1 MKIINKRKIFLTLS
15 GTLML
20 VSILVWIAWGLRL
33 GIDFTGG
40 SLMEIQYQNTR
51 PSADQVRAELADF
64 NLDSLNIQPTG
75 EKGYILRFKSIDED
89 THQQILTKLE
99 ADQNTS
105 QEENTNT
112 EENTNSDNLKI
123 ESLGS
128 DTDSPIDIS
137 GVEVVSAN
145 GADADTANSDAQAGN
160 VVELRFDNV
169 GPSIGKELQSKS
181 IWAILVVVIAIILY
195 IAWSFRKVSYPVTSW
210 KYGIVAI
217 IALLHDILI
226 TLGVFV
232 FLGKF
237 WGIEVNTPFVA
248 ALLTILGYS
257 VNDTIVIFDRIREN
271 LHRYEGE
278 FEEIVDKSV
287 VETISRSVNTALTT
301 ELVLLAILFFGGTTI
316 HDFVL
321 TLVVGIFLGTY
332 SSIFIAS
339 PILVIWQKLDWRLKK
354 S

>member
-1 MKIINKRKIFLTLS
+1 MKIINKRKIFLTIS
-15 GTLML
+15 GSLML
-20 VSILVWIAWGLRL
+20 LSILVWIAWGLKL

-40 SLMEIQYQNTR
+40 SLMEIEYQNNR
-51 PSADQVRAELADF
+51 PSSDQIRQELADL
-64 NLDSLNIQPTG
+64 NLDSLNVQPTG
-75 EKGYILRFKSIDED
+75 EKGYILRFKTVNEE
-89 THQQILTKLE
+89 THQQILDKLE
-99 ADQNTS
+99 GNQPAAENTS
-105 QEENTNT
+105 LT
-112 EENTNSDNLKI
+112 EETTNDNNLKV
-123 ESLGS
+123 EALDNNSN
-128 DTDSPIDIS
+128 IDIS
-137 GVEVVSAN
+137 GVQVVSTESSAAN
-145 GADADTANSDAQAGN
+145 NASN
-160 VVELRFDNV
+160 VTELRFETV

-237 WGIEVNTPFVA
+237 WGVEVNTPFVA

-287 VETISRSVNTALTT
+287 VETIRRSVNTALTT

-339 PILVIWQKLDWRLKK
+339 PVLVIWQKLDWRLKK